1 MVYCQIFYED
11 NKRPALFADPSLGRG
26 ESGAFW
32 FTTEIDPLWR
42 SIRYLEISESIILL
56 MHVHHF
62 IELLLKLQI
71 SDDHFRSSD
80 FFPGTRTRRTST
92 SRPALLRRRRVLQ
105 TSKRHLVIWL
115 SCGFPDLSPTNV
127 VWRHSSHI
135 GGKVTMFV
143 TVIGSVL
150 CYDLSRRD
158 LLVQLKQFV
167 TDIKSS

>member
-1 MVYCQIFYED
+1 MKITKDQLYLPTSLSGEETQGPSGLQL
-11 NKRPALFADPSLGRG
+11 KLTLFENLYIRFSL
-26 ESGAFW
+26 S
-32 FTTEIDPLWR
+32 LN
-42 SIRYLEISESIILL
+42 LSEPIILL

-62 IELLLKLQI
+62 IELLFLQI
-71 SDDHFRSSD
+71 SDDHFRSCE
-80 FFPGTRTRRTST
+80 FFQVREPDVQV
-92 SRPALLRRRRVLQ
+92 LRGEHCLEGERRVLQ
-105 TSKRHLVIWL
+105 TSKRHLVIRP
-115 SCGFPDLSPTNV
+115 SCGFPDLSPANV

>member
-1 MVYCQIFYED
+1 MKITKDQLYL
-11 NKRPALFADPSLGRG
+11 PTSLSG
-26 ESGAFW
+26 EGSQGAFGLQLKLTLFEHPFIRFSLSRDIW
-32 FTTEIDPLWR
+32 INR
-42 SIRYLEISESIILL
+42 S
-56 MHVHHF
+56 F
-62 IELLLKLQI
+62 IELLFLQI
-71 SDDHFRSSD
+71 SDDHFRSCE
-80 FFPGTRTRRTST
+80 FFQVREPDVQV
-92 SRPALLRRRRVLQ
+92 LRGEHCLEGERRVLQ
-105 TSKRHLVIWL
+105 TSKRHLVIRP
-115 SCGFPDLSPTNV
+115 SCGFPDLSPANV

>member
-1 MVYCQIFYED
+1 MKITKTGSICRPLSRERRVRGLLVY
-11 NKRPALFADPSLGRG
+11 NWNWPSLKIHIYD
-26 ESGAFW
+26 F
-32 FTTEIDPLWR
+32 
-42 SIRYLEISESIILL
+42 RYLEISESIILL

-71 SDDHFRSSD
+71 SDDYFRLSE

-105 TSKRHLVIWL
+105 TSKRHLFIWP

>member
-1 MVYCQIFYED
+1 MKITKDQLYLPTPLSGEETQGPSGLQL
-11 NKRPALFADPSLGRG
+11 KLTLFENLYIRFSL
-26 ESGAFW
+26 S
-32 FTTEIDPLWR
+32 LN
-42 SIRYLEISESIILL
+42 LSESIILL
-56 MHVHHF
+56 MHVYHF
-62 IELLLKLQI
+62 IDLLFLQYLMI
-71 SDDHFRSSD
+71 TFAHVS
-80 FFPGTRTRRTST
+80 FFQVREPDVQV
-92 SRPALLRRRRVLQ
+92 LRGEHCLEGERRVLQ
-105 TSKRHLVIWL
+105 TSKRHLVIRP